1 MPATLSEPY
10 QQFAILSLSMI
21 HPATEPI
28 LVVIAHPIAGNP
40 TQFAVER
47 ALRSMN
53 LEWRVLS
60 FEVQP
65 ENVAAA
71 LDGFAVTGI
80 TGVLIDPS
88 LQKAVSDWYRSKVE
102 TETDSETKICPI
114 DCLHRDEDNQ
124 FIGIDQQR
132 EWLNEQINAQKAD
145 PDEASDPDQALGRIW
160 FGESLDGTSVD
171 ADRFPSLPE
180 ASPADP
186 EIIENTTLIAVTNGQ
201 NGPVELG
208 EQEWPENDGSTL
220 VIDLSDRSMKGVS
233 GNGDEIKGGH
243 PGLET
248 IEDLGYRVISVCDRK
263 IGTLQRCLSLW
274 TQSDVSSDVIRDA
287 IEEYLGV

>member
-1 MPATLSEPY
+1 MD
-10 QQFAILSLSMI
+10 
-21 HPATEPI
+21 
-28 LVVIAHPIAGNP
+28 
-40 TQFAVER
+40 
-47 ALRSMN
+47 

-60 FEVQP
+60 FDVQP

-88 LQKAVSDWYRSKVE
+88 LQGAASDWYQSQLE
-102 TETDSETKICPI
+102 TETSSETKTGPI
-114 DCLHRDEDNQ
+114 DCLHRDGENQ

-132 EWLNEQINAQKAD
+132 EWLNKLIDAQKSDSEEAAD
-145 PDEASDPDQALGRIW
+145 PDQSFGRIW
-160 FGESLDGTSVD
+160 FGESFSGTSAD
-171 ADRFPSLPE
+171 TDRFPSLPE
-180 ASPADP
+180 ESPVDREVLKKA
-186 EIIENTTLIAVTNGQ
+186 TLIALTDGQ
-201 NGPVELG
+201 NGPVEL
-208 EQEWPENDGSTL
+208 EEEDWPENDGSTL
-220 VIDLSDRSMKGVS
+220 VIDLSGRS
-233 GNGDEIKGGH
+233 NQGDSESEDELKRGH

-274 TQSDVSSDVIRDA
+274 TGSDVSSDVIRDA